1 MVMQPNV
8 SGLSRM
14 GHAVLAGLLAITVQ
28 SCTSTQA
35 GPHGRL
41 VDLSYP
47 FDEQTVYWPNNAP
60 FRWEKN
66 AWGMTS
72 AGYWYASAAFST
84 SEHGGTHLDAPIHFA
99 QDRSTVD
106 RIPLHQLT
114 GPAVVIDVRAQCE
127 HNPDYVLT
135 VEDIAAWEIRF
146 GAVPDGALVF
156 MWTGWGRHWPDR
168 ARYLGSATPDDP
180 RTLHF
185 PGLSTA
191 AAEFLVTKRK
201 IHGAA
206 IDTASI
212 DAGRFTDFP
221 VHRVLNGA
229 NIYAI
234 ENIAGLDQLPATGA
248 TVLALPMKIT
258 GGTGGPTRVI
268 AWVPDSQQGT
278 K

>member
-1 MVMQPNV
+1 MLMQTTASPRPWM
-8 SGLSRM
+8 SR
-14 GHAVLAGLLAITVQ
+14 AVLAGLLALAMHG
-28 SCTSTQA
+28 CTSAQP
-35 GPHGRL
+35 GPHGRV

-66 AWGMTS
+66 DWGMTS
-72 AGYWYASAAFST
+72 AGYWYASATFST

-99 QDRSTVD
+99 QNGATVD
-106 RIPLHQLT
+106 RIPLRQLT

-127 HNPDYVLT
+127 RNPDYLLT
-135 VEDIAAWEIRF
+135 ARDIAAWESRF
-146 GAVPDGALVF
+146 GAVPDGAIVF

-168 ARYLGSATPDDP
+168 VRYLGSATPDDP

-185 PGLSTA
+185 PGFSPE
-191 AAEFLVTKRK
+191 AAELLVTKRT

-212 DAGRFTDFP
+212 DAGQSTDFR
-221 VHRVLNGA
+221 VHRILNGA
-229 NIYAI
+229 DVYAL
-234 ENIAGLDQLPATGA
+234 ENIAGLDQIPAAGA
-248 TVLALPMKIT
+248 TVLALPMKIK

-268 AWVPDSQQGT
+268 AWVPESQQGT

>member
-1 MVMQPNV
+1 MPWR
-8 SGLSRM
+8 LPLI
-14 GHAVLAGLLAITVQ
+14 GHAVLTGVLAMALQ
-28 SCTSTQA
+28 GCTSTQT

-47 FDEQTVYWPNNAP
+47 FDEHTIYWPNNAP

-66 AWGMTS
+66 DWGTTS
-72 AGYWYASAAFST
+72 NGYWYASATFST
-84 SEHGGTHLDAPIHFA
+84 SEHGGTHLDAPLHFA
-99 QDRSTVD
+99 QDGTAVD
-106 RIPLHQLT
+106 RLPLMQLT
-114 GPAVVIDVRAQCE
+114 GPAVVMDARAQCE
-127 HNPDYVLT
+127 RNPDYVLT
-135 VEDIAAWEIRF
+135 VDDIAGWESRF
-146 GAVPDGALVF
+146 GAVPEGAIVF

-185 PGLSTA
+185 PGFSPE

-212 DAGRFTDFP
+212 DAGRVTDFP
-221 VHRVLNGA
+221 VHRILNGA
-229 NIYAI
+229 DIYAV
-234 ENIAGLDQLPATGA
+234 ENIAGIEQLPAAGA
-248 TVLALPMKIT
+248 TVLALPMKIK

-268 AWVPDSQQGT
+268 AWVPESPRGI